1 MGNFPKIHP
10 FWRLQD
16 SLIVTAVVI
25 YSLNGISQCYC
36 EQFTRVVLL
45 TKWPSGEMGWKIQ
58 LKLAPYQELK
68 KVAIS
73 IIENMDFFVE
83 LPGLFFAFWAVKQ
96 IDSEIFQTLSAL
108 SSSNQF
114 VTSACFYMVFKA
126 VTSINLTY
134 LH

>member
-1 MGNFPKIHP
+1 
-10 FWRLQD
+10 
-16 SLIVTAVVI
+16 
-25 YSLNGISQCYC
+25 
-36 EQFTRVVLL
+36 
-45 TKWPSGEMGWKIQ
+45 MGWKIQ